1 MKLRIN
7 KDTILKAINIADSV
21 ISSKNIN
28 TILSNCL
35 FNISKDNLEI
45 IATDNEMAVRTEID
59 AMADNDFSFTAN
71 GKKLS
76 GIIKELPDQDIDLT
90 INDSMVI
97 NIKSS
102 NIKGSYTFYG
112 TDSSEYPQLPEI
124 NNKNSIDIDQ
134 AVFKEMIKKVIYAAA
149 TDTIKPV
156 FNSIYIISEKP
167 GTITAIATDSRR
179 LSMITREIDSESFIE
194 EGIIIPL
201 KTINEV
207 YKLLSNSGTC
217 KISFDS
223 KQCYFKINETE
234 IISRVIEGQFPNY
247 KQIIPKEYSHK
258 SIIET
263 SKILDS
269 VKRAMIF
276 TREPANKIIMTLNK
290 DLLHI
295 EANTP
300 ELGQAEEEL
309 NIESDNKEKI
319 FLGINAHFLFD
330 TLKQIDSFSF
340 ICGITGQMSPIT
352 IIPENDKNYI
362 SVIMPIQI
370 KTSAE

>member
-1 MKLRIN
+1 VKLTIN

-35 FNISKDNLEI
+35 FNISRAKVEI
-45 IATDNEMAVRTEID
+45 IATDNEMGVKTQID
-59 AMADNDFSFTAN
+59 ASADSNFSFTAN

-76 GIIKELPDQDIDLT
+76 SIIKELPDEDISLT
-90 INDSMVI
+90 IDDSMVI

-112 TDSSEYPQLPEI
+112 TDSNEYPQLPEI
-124 NNKNSIDIDQ
+124 NNQNSVDIDQ

-167 GTITAIATDSRR
+167 GTLTAIATDSRR
-179 LSMITREIDSESFIE
+179 LSMITREIDSEAFIG

-207 YKLLSNSGTC
+207 YKLLSNSGSC

-276 TREPANKIIMTLNK
+276 TREPANKIIMTLHK
-290 DLLHI
+290 DILHI

-340 ICGITGQMSPIT
+340 VCGITGQMSPIT
-352 IIPENDKNYI
+352 IIPEDDKNYI

>member
-1 MKLRIN
+1 MKLTIN

-35 FNISKDNLEI
+35 FNISRDKVEI
-45 IATDNEMAVRTEID
+45 IATDNEMGVKTQID
-59 AMADNDFSFTAN
+59 ASADSNFSFTAN

-76 GIIKELPDQDIDLT
+76 SIIKELPDEDISLT
-90 INDSMVI
+90 IDDSMVI

-112 TDSSEYPQLPEI
+112 TDSNEYPQLPEI
-124 NNKNSIDIDQ
+124 NNQNSVDIDQ

-167 GTITAIATDSRR
+167 GTLTAIATDSRR
-179 LSMITREIDSESFIE
+179 LSMITREIDSEAFIG

-207 YKLLSNSGTC
+207 YKLLSNSGSC

-276 TREPANKIIMTLNK
+276 TREPANKIIMTLHK
-290 DLLHI
+290 DILHI

-340 ICGITGQMSPIT
+340 VCGITGQMSPIT
-352 IIPENDKNYI
+352 IIPEDDKNYI

>member
-1 MKLRIN
+1 MKFTIN

-35 FNISKDNLEI
+35 FNISKNRLEI
-45 IATDNEMAVRTEID
+45 IATDNEMAVKTEIETS
-59 AMADNDFSFTAN
+59 ADSDFSFTAN

-76 GIIKELPDQDIDLT
+76 GIIKELPDEDISLT
-90 INDSMVI
+90 IDDSMII

-112 TDSSEYPQLPEI
+112 TDSNEYPQLPEMS
-124 NNKNSIDIDQ
+124 NNNIIEIDQ
-134 AVFKEMIKKVIYAAA
+134 AVLKEMIKKVIYAAA

-179 LSMITREIDSESFIE
+179 LSMITREINSEAFIG

-234 IISRVIEGQFPNY
+234 IVSRVIEGQFPNY

-276 TREPANKIIMTLNK
+276 TREPANKIIMTLNQ
-290 DLLHI
+290 DILHI

-309 NIESDNKEKI
+309 QIESDNKDKI

-352 IIPENDKNYI
+352 IIPEDDKNFI

>member
-1 MKLRIN
+1 MKFTIN

-35 FNISKDNLEI
+35 FNISKNRLEI
-45 IATDNEMAVRTEID
+45 IATDNEMAVKTEIETS
-59 AMADNDFSFTAN
+59 ADSDFSFTAN

-76 GIIKELPDQDIDLT
+76 GIIKELPDEDISLT
-90 INDSMVI
+90 IDDSMII

-112 TDSSEYPQLPEI
+112 TDSSEYPQLPEMS
-124 NNKNSIDIDQ
+124 NNNIIEIDQ
-134 AVFKEMIKKVIYAAA
+134 AVLKEMIKKVIYAAA

-179 LSMITREIDSESFIE
+179 LSMITREINSEAFIG

-234 IISRVIEGQFPNY
+234 IVSRVIEGQFPNY

-276 TREPANKIIMTLNK
+276 TREPANKIIMTLSQ
-290 DLLHI
+290 DILHI

-309 NIESDNKEKI
+309 QIESDNKEKI

-352 IIPENDKNYI
+352 IIPEDDKNFI